1 MSWLYFAVS
10 AYLLMAV
17 TAVVDKFLVSKVV
30 KQPVAYA
37 FYIGITGPFSLLL
50 APFGLKMLS
59 MPDMMLAFAS
69 GIFFVLGIYYYFS
82 AVQNSSVSRVLPI
95 QGGLLPLFT
104 LVFAFLLLD
113 ERLAASQYVAFIF
126 LVAGS
131 ILISFRKDSGSWHTS
146 ALGYVTLSAMGF
158 ALSATLSKHIFDVSN
173 FISGMVWT
181 RQGFTLVA
189 LAFLLSPEN
198 RKHIFNAPKEAK
210 VKNIFLYYSGRF
222 SGTIAGFLQNYAVSI
237 GSVTIVNAMQGT
249 QFLFLLVM
257 TTFLSFRYPKVLK
270 EKVTARILIQKI
282 TAIALISLGL
292 VLLAL

>member
-1 MSWLYFAVS
+1 MSWIYFAVS

-50 APFGLKMLS
+50 FPFGGQMLS
-59 MPDMMLAFAS
+59 MPDMMLALAS
-69 GIFFVLGIYYYFS
+69 GVFFVLGVYFYFS

-104 LVFAFLLLD
+104 LMFAFILLN
-113 ERLAASQYVAFIF
+113 ERLEVSQYFAFSF

-131 ILISFRKDSGSWHTS
+131 VLISLRKDAGHWHPQ
-146 ALGYVTLSAMGF
+146 ALGFVTLSAICF
-158 ALSATLSKHIFDVSN
+158 ALATTLSKHVFEVSN
-173 FISGMVWT
+173 FITGMIWT
-181 RQGFTLVA
+181 RQGFVLVA
-189 LAFLLSPEN
+189 LALLLSAEN

-210 VKNIFLYYSGRF
+210 AKNIFLYYSGRF
-222 SGTIAGFLQNYAVSI
+222 SGTIAGFLQNYAVAI

-249 QFLFLLVM
+249 QFLFLLVL
-257 TTFLSFRYPKVLK
+257 TTFLSFRYPKILK
-270 EKVTARILIQKI
+270 EKVNAKIMIQKI
-282 TAIALISLGL
+282 SAIALISIGL
-292 VLLAL
+292 FLLTQ